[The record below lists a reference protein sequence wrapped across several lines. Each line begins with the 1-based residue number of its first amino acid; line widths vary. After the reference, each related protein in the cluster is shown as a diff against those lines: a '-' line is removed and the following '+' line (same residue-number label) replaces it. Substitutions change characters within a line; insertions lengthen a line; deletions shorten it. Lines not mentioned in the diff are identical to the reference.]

1 MKSAYKYMSEAW
13 YQARAKN
20 SPIRELQ
27 RERLIR
33 YRREGSVVRVEKPMK
48 LARARALGYKAKQ
61 GYIVVRARIRKGSR
75 RKSRP
80 SRGRKPKHQGVSKI
94 TMRKNLRG
102 IAEERAARKYPNL
115 EVLNSYWIG
124 EDGKHK
130 WFEVIMV
137 DPHHPV
143 IKNDPKINWICE
155 KQHKKRVFRGLTG
168 AGKKSRG
175 LYHKGIGAE
184 KLRPSLRAHDR
195 RGT

>member
-1 MKSAYKYMSEAW
+1 MSEAW